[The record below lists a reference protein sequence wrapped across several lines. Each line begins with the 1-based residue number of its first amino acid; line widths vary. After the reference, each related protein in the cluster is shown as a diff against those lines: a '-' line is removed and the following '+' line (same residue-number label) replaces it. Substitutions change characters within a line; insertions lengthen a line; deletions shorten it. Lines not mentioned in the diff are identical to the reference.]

1 MERRVLFCRL
11 ESKQKEEGR
20 RKKEEGRRKKEEGRR
35 KKEEGKCSHSH
46 SFNYQ
51 ECPNRQDC

>member
-11 ESKQKEEGR
+11 ESKQ
-20 RKKEEGRRKKEEGRR
+20 KEEGRR